1 MSDNITFDYFENA
14 RPMPPPPTP
23 TQYPHPQQMR
33 SASAMQSAPVFQ
45 PDSKTT
51 PAASSIS
58 PLIRHDAANS
68 TDIVTRIKDYA
79 SKNPLCVAIMTPCY
93 GSLCYVNYVSSLL
106 TTMNTFSQ
114 LGIRLK
120 IEFCRND
127 SLVSRARNNLIAKVM
142 SDTSVTHLLFI
153 DGDITWSAADIFKL
167 VLADKAIVGG
177 IYPIKAYEWNKLV
190 VPGHNVVQEW
200 IDAKNGSQLKNAM
213 SDVEA
218 VQHKMMRYNLN
229 YLSPT
234 LEIQNNLARVKHIAT
249 GFMMIR
255 RDTIEKMSRAFPSTK
270 YTDDVGYLSGSEN
283 DYAYALFDCGVEE
296 GHYCSEDWLFCT
308 RWTKMG
314 GDIWADVT
322 INLNHC
328 GVEDFKGSYLA
339 SLI

>member
-1 MSDNITFDYFENA
+1 MSDNITFDFFESSK
-14 RPMPPPPTP
+14 PLPPPPN
-23 TQYPHPQQMR
+23 
-33 SASAMQSAPVFQ
+33 
-45 PDSKTT
+45 KTT
-51 PAASSIS
+51 PAQSID
-58 PLIRHDAANS
+58 PLIQSNASQSNDLAA
-68 TDIVTRIKDYA
+68 RIKEYA

-106 TTMNTFSQ
+106 NTMNTFSQ

-142 SDTSVTHLLFI
+142 SDTSVTHMLFI
-153 DGDITWSAADIFKL
+153 DGDITWSVADIFKL
-167 VLADKAIVGG
+167 VLSEKAIVGG
-177 IYPIKAYEWNKLV
+177 IYPIKNYDWNKLV
-190 VPGHNVVQEW
+190 VPGRNIVQEW
-200 IDAKNGSQLKNAM
+200 IDAKNNSQLKSAI
-213 SDVEA
+213 SDIEA
-218 VQHKMMRYNLN
+218 VQHRMMRYNLN

-234 LEIQNNLARVKHIAT
+234 LEIQNNLAKVRHIAT

-255 RDTIEKMSRAFPSTK
+255 RETIEKMSRAFPSTK
-270 YTDDVGYLSGSEN
+270 YTDDVGYLTGSEN
-283 DYAYALFDCGVEE
+283 DYAYALFDCGVEDD
-296 GHYCSEDWLFCT
+296 HYCSEDWLFCT

-328 GVEDFKGSYLA
+328 GVEDFKGSYIA